1 MKIFVLM
8 KNLESSF
15 TYSSFMSNKQK
26 IMERFYE
33 KQKEMKSYSIEEL
46 IKTKIDKSQEI
57 PEEIVV

>member
-1 MKIFVLM
+1 
-8 KNLESSF
+8 
-15 TYSSFMSNKQK
+15 MSNKQK